1 LIPIGEKDGSRGLSI
16 SGTAS
21 TKVDISKGI
30 GILNLR
36 QYPEINTGPS
46 RAVDT
51 SDSIKKLPGAV
62 VLGDRPPHSG
72 KLFQRESPE
81 VSRTEIKLLDRSG
94 IHPASASM
102 AQLSCLN
109 SQAMTPVLAGREAIS
124 VFEVL
129 ERVAVTSKVR
139 EVRLRRRLPF

>member
-62 VLGDRPPHSG
+62 VLGDRPPRSG

-81 VSRTEIKLLDRSG
+81 VSRSEIKLLDRSG
-94 IHPASASM
+94 IHPGERVHGSAV
-102 AQLSCLN
+102 LLE
-109 SQAMTPVLAGREAIS
+109 LAGYGPGAGR
-124 VFEVL
+124 
-129 ERVAVTSKVR
+129 
-139 EVRLRRRLPF
+139 